1 MVKIKIEEYIAEI
14 LKQHYND
21 EWEIIFK
28 QSDLLKY
35 LNLKSGAI
43 HGNSKTR
50 RSLANWYA
58 IYSILTFYVDD
69 GFVGRKKRYLEFDG
83 YQFTKLFIFQR
94 TQYGGSKLQN
104 HGFNSRTNNEFSNKI
119 SRDILRLKIKFNCQR

>member
-14 LKQHYND
+14 LKQYYND
-21 EWEIIFK
+21 EWEIIFQ

-69 GFVGRKKRYLEFDG
+69 GFVGRKKG
-83 YQFTKLFIFQR
+83 T
-94 TQYGGSKLQN
+94 
-104 HGFNSRTNNEFSNKI
+104 
-119 SRDILRLKIKFNCQR
+119 